1 MTEEELEAA
10 AERGEGTSGGSG
22 KEAKEEAK
30 GADESKDGREEVK
43 AGEKERGGDGGGGV
57 DRATAGLE
65 QFSTS
70 GRKELDRE
78 DSAGGV

>member
-1 MTEEELEAA
+1 MTEEELDAA
-10 AERGEGTSGGSG
+10 GETGEGSGAGNG

-30 GADESKDGREEVK
+30 GADESKDGREEAK
-43 AGEKERGGDGGGGV
+43 AEEKEGSGGDGDGV
-57 DRATAGLE
+57 DRAMAGLE
-65 QFSTS
+65 QMSTS